1 MDLDHERD
9 RILRQKVRPAQKARM
24 FIARAQELQLDSQ
37 QWQYLVWTLP
47 VDVLDAVAQIRQ
59 KDRMAQPDIG
69 FSTQDLELFQ
79 QAVAAN
85 LAVHPY
91 FVDLV
96 NRSIPEGTATKSELA
111 QVCKHV
117 DQGNRQGEGVREHLL
132 Q

>member
-9 RILRQKVRPAQKARM
+9 CILRQKVRPAQKARM
-24 FIARAQELQLDSQ
+24 FISRAQELQLDSQ

-59 KDRMAQPDIG
+59 KDRMAQPNIG

-96 NRSIPEGTATKSELA
+96 NRSIPEGTATKAELA
-111 QVCKHV
+111 QVCKRV
-117 DQGNRQGEGVREHLL
+117 DQGNRQDEGVREHLL

>member
-1 MDLDHERD
+1 
-9 RILRQKVRPAQKARM
+9 
-24 FIARAQELQLDSQ
+24 
-37 QWQYLVWTLP
+37 
-47 VDVLDAVAQIRQ
+47 
-59 KDRMAQPDIG
+59 MAQPDIG

-117 DQGNRQGEGVREHLL
+117 DQGSVLHHLANL
-132 Q
+132 LLYCCPA

>member
-1 MDLDHERD
+1 MWF
-9 RILRQKVRPAQKARM
+9 A
-24 FIARAQELQLDSQ
+24 
-37 QWQYLVWTLP
+37 
-47 VDVLDAVAQIRQ
+47 
-59 KDRMAQPDIG
+59 DRMAQPDIG

-85 LAVHPY
+85 LTVHPY

-117 DQGNRQGEGVREHLL
+117 EPGSVLHHLAQSAPVL
-132 Q
+132 LPCLT